1 MLIQI
6 KRTYADKNFAIV
18 DTIRLFNNR
27 KILFLIIIIVERIFK
42 SDIEDSQKPKG
53 SSSHLKLGCST
64 SSVWSYLF
72 IFHNNHIYHL
82 YLQHILKIYPIDLE
96 LSIHLYY
103 FYCECFKVF
112 VFNRICYFS
121 CNGPR
126 LHCILCY

>member
-27 KILFLIIIIVERIFK
+27 KILFLIIVIVERILK

-64 SSVWSYLF
+64 SSV
-72 IFHNNHIYHL
+72 
-82 YLQHILKIYPIDLE
+82 
-96 LSIHLYY
+96 
-103 FYCECFKVF
+103 
-112 VFNRICYFS
+112 
-121 CNGPR
+121 
-126 LHCILCY
+126 